1 MAGLM
6 DMRRWLVVGVVGTV
20 LGVTPMAVDAA
31 MMRLKAG
38 TAEDDVVAAL
48 REARALALSRGQPVR
63 VRVDEQMRS
72 VWVEGGH
79 WRKLPDGV
87 SLAGPRANRD
97 GQGVIVFGPD
107 GTSSGGQIV
116 VSWRGRAV
124 SVLVDGASGGVRRVR
139 AGQGFEPLARP
150 QAAGE
155 RRGSAG

>member
-1 MAGLM
+1 MAGIM
-6 DMRRWLVVGVVGTV
+6 GMRRWLMVGIAGAA
-20 LGVTPMAVDAA
+20 LGATPMAVDAA
-31 MMRLKAG
+31 LVRLKAG
-38 TAEDDVVAAL
+38 TAEDGVVAAL
-48 REARALALSRGQPVR
+48 REARALAVSRGKPVR

-87 SLAGPRANRD
+87 SLAGPRADRD
-97 GQGVIVFGPD
+97 GQGIIVFAPD
-107 GTSSGGQIV
+107 GSSSGGQIV

-139 AGQGFEPLARP
+139 AGEGVLSRP
-150 QAAGE
+150 PGAGD